1 MSIRVVIVEDD
12 ERIRSNLALLI
23 NQENGI
29 VCVGTC
35 NSGEEAISQ
44 IPALA
49 PEVVLMDIN
58 LPGISGVECVRQL
71 KEILPRVQVV
81 MLTVYEDSEQ
91 IFAAL
96 EMGAT
101 GYLLKRMP
109 PSEILEAIEQV
120 HAGGA
125 PMSGYIAR
133 KVVQSFQRRGP
144 SPKETEN
151 LSKREEEILAHVAKG
166 YINKEIADAL
176 SISVETVR
184 SHLKSIYEKLHVR
197 SRTAAAIKY
206 FHE

>member
-23 NQENGI
+23 NQANGI
-29 VCVGTC
+29 LCVGTC
-35 NSGEEAISQ
+35 RSGEEAISQ
-44 IPALA
+44 IPTLA

-58 LPGISGVECVRQL
+58 LPGMSGVECVRQL
-71 KEILPRVQVV
+71 KEILPGIQVV

-144 SPKETEN
+144 SAKETEN

-166 YINKEIADAL
+166 YINKEIADTL